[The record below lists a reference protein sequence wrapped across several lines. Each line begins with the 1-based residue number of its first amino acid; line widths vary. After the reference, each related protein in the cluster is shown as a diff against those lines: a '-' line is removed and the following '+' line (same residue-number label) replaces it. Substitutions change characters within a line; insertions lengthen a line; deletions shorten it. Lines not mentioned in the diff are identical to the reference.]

1 MIGETGFTLLLV
13 GIWLSAFAFGS
24 LVIYWFIR
32 QGFSE
37 RGVTESTQ
45 FPLES
50 REETRKSLLIWAAF
64 FAVLTLVIL
73 LGG

>member
-1 MIGETGFTLLLV
+1 MIGETAFIALIA
-13 GIWLSAFAFGS
+13 GIWLSALLLGC
-24 LVIYWFIR
+24 LVAYWFLR

-37 RGVTESTQ
+37 EGITESTQ

-50 REETRKSLLIWAAF
+50 PEDTKKSLLIWGVF
-64 FAVLTLVIL
+64 FGVLFLVII

>member
-1 MIGETGFTLLLV
+1 MIGETGFTLLVV

-24 LVIYWFIR
+24 LVIYWFVR

-37 RGVTESTQ
+37 RGITESTQ

-64 FAVLTLVIL
+64 FGVLILVIL